1 MAAARGIASIVG
13 RRRTARGLRRARA
26 CSTATSPTRWP
37 RRWRTKPRPRA
48 RPRRAA
54 TRSATRRA
62 RPRSFAPCGPERRT
76 PGMRITI
83 TGASGLIG
91 SRLTKAL
98 EQRGDEVTP
107 LSLRRDTDLV
117 AKLEG
122 RDAVVHLAGENVAQ
136 RWSDDAKQRI
146 RESREQGTRR
156 LVEAIGQA
164 EPRPKALISASA
176 VGYYGAHGDER
187 LDEDAP
193 PGGDFL
199 AQVCVA
205 WEREAQQAEQHELR
219 VVRVRTGVLLDK
231 NGGALEKMLLP
242 FKLGAGGP
250 VAGGDQYMP
259 WIHIDDVVGIY
270 ARRARQRLERPG
282 QRHRAGAG
290 HEQGVRQGARARA
303 APPRGPP
310 HSRLRD
316 QGALRRH
323 GDDRHRGPA
332 RRSATH
338 AGPRLSVPAPRSRRG
353 AAQRGRLGRL
363 LRSCSS
369 APSSCSRTRPA
380 IFHFDSGLAGTNS
393 QISAPSADRKS
404 PWREARPV
412 AVALALGQVG
422 GADRRDE
429 PDVRARTGSTRHR

>member
-1 MAAARGIASIVG
+1 
-13 RRRTARGLRRARA
+13 
-26 CSTATSPTRWP
+26 
-37 RRWRTKPRPRA
+37 
-48 RPRRAA
+48 
-54 TRSATRRA
+54 
-62 RPRSFAPCGPERRT
+62 
-76 PGMRITI
+76 MRITI

-98 EQRGDEVTP
+98 EHRGDEVTP

-136 RWSDDAKQRI
+136 RWSDDAKKRI

-187 LDEDAP
+187 LDEDAS

-199 AQVCVA
+199 AQVCVT

-231 NGGALEKMLLP
+231 HGGALEKMLLP

-270 ARRARQRLERPG
+270 VAALDNDWSGPVNATAPEPVTNKTFGKALGRALHRPAVLPIPGFAIQALYGDMAMIVTEG
-282 QRHRAGAG
+282 QR
-290 HEQGVRQGARARA
+290 VV
-303 APPRGPP
+303 PRRTLALGYQFQHPD
-310 HSRLRD
+310 LD
-316 QGALRRH
+316 EALRR
-323 GDDRHRGPA
+323 
-332 RRSATH
+332 
-338 AGPRLSVPAPRSRRG
+338 
-353 AAQRGRLGRL
+353 
-363 LRSCSS
+363 
-369 APSSCSRTRPA
+369 
-380 IFHFDSGLAGTNS
+380 
-393 QISAPSADRKS
+393 
-404 PWREARPV
+404 
-412 AVALALGQVG
+412 AVA
-422 GADRRDE
+422 
-429 PDVRARTGSTRHR
+429 